1 MTCEIVSVIC
11 GGPGP
16 KFPEPEPLGY
26 RVVDNRSNMLTPCQ
40 AYQIAFEQYGQTK
53 ILIYCHDDIE
63 IFDPDWL
70 PKVLAVFSSHPDC
83 VAVGLGGATSLG
95 RESLYK
101 HPYRISD
108 MSRGDYASAQRDW
121 SVHGTYF
128 DGVRRVAV
136 LDAFFLA
143 VRTDFLRE
151 VGGWP
156 VDHLSHHGI
165 DLWLACEAARHR
177 KETWAVGIDCMHY
190 GGGTSTKPVYRDAKW
205 LQGGGLVS
213 DHEAPHR
220 WLWQEY
226 RDVLPIRINTKCRG
240 EPR

>member
-1 MTCEIVSVIC
+1 MTGEIVSVIC

-16 KFPEPEPLGY
+16 KFPPVPT
-26 RVVDNRSNMLTPCQ
+26 RFTPFINTSNIRTPCQ
-40 AYQIAFEQYGQTK
+40 CYQESFLNVTCVPETVPEVI
-53 ILIYCHDDIE
+53 IWMHDDIE
-63 IFDPDWL
+63 IFDPEWL

-83 VAVGLGGATSLG
+83 IAVGLGGATSLG

-101 HPYRISD
+101 RPYRISD
-108 MSRGDYASAQRDW
+108 MARGDYASAQRDW
-121 SVHGTYF
+121 SVHGTYL

-143 VRTDFLRE
+143 VRTNFLRE
-151 VGGWP
+151 VSGWP
-156 VDHLSHHGI
+156 VGHIGHHGI
-165 DLWLACEAARHR
+165 DLWLACEAARQE
-177 KETWAVGIDCMHY
+177 KEIWAVGIDCVHS

-213 DHEAPHR
+213 DHEAPHK

-226 RDVLPIRINTKCRG
+226 RDVLPIRIR
-240 EPR
+240 P